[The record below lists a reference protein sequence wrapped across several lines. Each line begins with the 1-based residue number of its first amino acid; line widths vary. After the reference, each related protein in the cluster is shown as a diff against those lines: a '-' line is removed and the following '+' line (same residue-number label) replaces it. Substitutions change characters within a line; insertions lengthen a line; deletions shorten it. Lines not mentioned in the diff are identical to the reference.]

1 MDSIR
6 SAVLHARGA
15 PDHELEGDA
24 ASIVREHASIDHKR
38 LGAMRTIALSPEGV
52 SAASDQMQLRRVA
65 WASLVGTTIEWYDF
79 LIYATMAGIIFNQY
93 FFPRGDAFVS
103 TMLAYG

>member
-24 ASIVREHASIDHKR
+24 ASIVRDFIKWEGDPNYGSLDDDGGIHHDRTYKEMSLSRRFPLTSEADLIGNVR
-38 LGAMRTIALSPEGV
+38 LYRVDGSWDYSYRIA
-52 SAASDQMQLRRVA
+52 AALHLTHPLRR
-65 WASLVGTTIEWYDF
+65 
-79 LIYATMAGIIFNQY
+79 
-93 FFPRGDAFVS
+93 R
-103 TMLAYG
+103 